1 MKAAI
6 TAGLS
11 AMLLAGVVS
20 PAFADTTVIQTTA
33 QPTVVSAPAILANP
47 TVGAPACSTTVRE
60 LTFPATYPGG
70 VVQVVPTP
78 CRAYAFDYGYPTMD
92 YSMDYTWEPFYIY
105 GDIPTGGGAGGGGG

>member
-11 AMLLAGVVS
+11 AMLLGGAIS
-20 PAFADTTVIQTTA
+20 PAFAETAVIQTTG
-33 QPTVVSAPAILANP
+33 QSTVITAPAILANP
-47 TVGAPACSTTVRE
+47 TVGAPAYSVRE